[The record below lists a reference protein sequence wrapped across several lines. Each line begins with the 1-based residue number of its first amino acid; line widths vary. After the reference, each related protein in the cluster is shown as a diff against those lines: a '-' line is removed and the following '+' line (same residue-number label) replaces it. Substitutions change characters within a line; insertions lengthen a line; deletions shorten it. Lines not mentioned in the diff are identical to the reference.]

1 MRKVI
6 LAVCAAAI
14 VLACSMLTT
23 VTVGAVD
30 RSCNHVMNSEI
41 DGIRETYYSHPYVV
55 ANLPSGPV
63 YDTCYVRNINYCR
76 YSKCS
81 LCGYVDYNHPTN
93 IQFVESVHDSCEL
106 SGNN

>member
-14 VLACSMLTT
+14 VFACSMLTT

-41 DGIRETYYSHPYVV
+41 DGIWENDYSHQYWIK
-55 ANLPSGPV
+55 NEPSGPV
-63 YDTCYVRNINYCR
+63 YGSCYVHTVNYCK
-76 YSKCS
+76 YAKCS

-93 IQFVESVHDSCEL
+93 LQFVSATHSACPL
-106 SGNN
+106 SGN

>member
-1 MRKVI
+1 MKKAI
-6 LAVCAAAI
+6 LAVCAA
-14 VLACSMLTT
+14 VVFLACTMLTT

-41 DGIRETYYSHPYVV
+41 DGIWETSYTHPYMIDD
-55 ANLPSGPV
+55 PQSGSI
-63 YDTCYVRNINYCR
+63 YGTCHVRNVNFCR

-81 LCGYVDYNHPTN
+81 LCGYVEYNHPTN
-93 IQFVESVHDSCEL
+93 IQVVESVHDSCEL